1 MTKKD
6 SLFVGLD
13 IGTTK
18 ICAIIGEA
26 SPEGNVEI
34 IGIGKAPSH
43 GLRKGVVID
52 IETTVQSI
60 KQAVEEAELMAGVTI
75 ERVFTGIA
83 GGHIKGFNSRG
94 VIAVSG
100 KNREITQRD
109 VDRVIDAAR
118 AVAIPLDREVI
129 HILPQEFIVDDQVGI
144 KKPLGMYGVRL
155 EADVHIVT
163 GAVTSAQNIVKSVNN
178 SGLEVADIVLQ
189 QLASAEAVLTPD
201 EKELGVALIDMGGG
215 TTDLAIF
222 VEGSIWHTAVLSLG
236 GNNITNDIAMG
247 LQTPTHEAEEIK
259 KQHGCA
265 MASLID
271 PEEIIEVPSVGGRPP
286 RKLAR
291 QVLCAIIEPRVE
303 EIFDLVNREIR
314 KAGYQDLIAG
324 GIVMTG
330 GGASLEGICE
340 LGEQIFGK
348 PTRMG
353 LPTRIGGLAD
363 VVSSPMYST
372 GVGLVLYGLRHQ
384 EHTRFQAGGRDQGFF
399 GIFKR
404 MKEWFSDLL

>member
-1 MTKKD
+1 
-6 SLFVGLD
+6 
-13 IGTTK
+13 
-18 ICAIIGEA
+18 
-26 SPEGNVEI
+26 
-34 IGIGKAPSH
+34 
-43 GLRKGVVID
+43 
-52 IETTVQSI
+52 
-60 KQAVEEAELMAGVTI
+60 
-75 ERVFTGIA
+75 
-83 GGHIKGFNSRG
+83 
-94 VIAVSG
+94 
-100 KNREITQRD
+100 
-109 VDRVIDAAR
+109 
-118 AVAIPLDREVI
+118 
-129 HILPQEFIVDDQVGI
+129 
-144 KKPLGMYGVRL
+144 
-155 EADVHIVT
+155 
-163 GAVTSAQNIVKSVNN
+163 VKSVNN
-178 SGLEVADIVLQ
+178 AGLEVADIVLQ

-259 KQHGCA
+259 KQNGCA
-265 MASLID
+265 MASLVD

-314 KAGYQDLIAG
+314 KAGYRDLIAG

-340 LGEQIFGK
+340 LGEQIFGLPVRK
-348 PTRMG
+348 G
-353 LPTRIGGLAD
+353 LPAGIGGLTD
-363 VVSSPMYST
+363 VVNSPMYST

-384 EHTRFQAGGRDQGFF
+384 EHARFQAGGRDQHFF

>member
-1 MTKKD
+1 MTRKD
-6 SLFVGLD
+6 SVFIGLD

-18 ICAIIGEA
+18 ICAIVGEA
-26 SPEGNVEI
+26 LPDGGVEI

-52 IETTVQSI
+52 IETTVESI
-60 KQAVEEAELMAGVTI
+60 RHAIEEAELVAGLTV
-75 ERVFTGIA
+75 ERVYTGIA

-109 VDRVIDAAR
+109 IDRVIDAAR

-129 HILPQEFIVDDQVGI
+129 HILPQEFIVDDQIGI

-155 EADVHIVT
+155 ESEVHIVT

-178 SGLEVADIVLQ
+178 AGLEVADIVLQ
-189 QLASAEAVLTPD
+189 QLASAEAVLTQD

-222 VEGSIWHTAVLSLG
+222 FEGSIWHTAVLSLG
-236 GNNITNDIAMG
+236 GNNITSDIAMG

-259 KQHGCA
+259 KRFGCA
-265 MASLID
+265 MASLVD
-271 PEEIIEVPSVGGRPP
+271 PTEIIEVPSVGGRPP
-286 RKLAR
+286 RKLSR
-291 QVLCAIIEPRVE
+291 QVLCAIVEPRVE

-314 KAGYQDLIAG
+314 KAGYADLIAG

-340 LGEQIFGK
+340 LGEQIFG
-348 PTRMG
+348 
-353 LPTRIGGLAD
+353 LPVRQGMPAGIGGLAD
-363 VVSSPMYST
+363 VVRSPMYAT
-372 GVGLVLYGLRHQ
+372 GVGLVLYGIRHQ
-384 EHTRFQAGGRDQGFF
+384 GAARFQNEGSSHFF

>member
-1 MTKKD
+1 MTKRD
-6 SLFVGLD
+6 NLFVGLD

-18 ICAIIGEA
+18 ICAIIGE
-26 SPEGNVEI
+26 STPEGNVEI

-52 IETTVQSI
+52 IETTVHSI
-60 KQAVEEAELMAGVTI
+60 KQAVEEAELMAGITI
-75 ERVFTGIA
+75 EKVFTGIA

-129 HILPQEFIVDDQVGI
+129 HILPQEFIVDEQVGI
-144 KKPLGMYGVRL
+144 KKPLGMFGVRL

-178 SGLEVADIVLQ
+178 AGLEVADIVLQ

-247 LQTPTHEAEEIK
+247 LQTPSSDAEEIK

-265 MASLID
+265 MAAMID

-340 LGEQIFGK
+340 LGEQIFGL
-348 PTRMG
+348 PVRRG
-353 LPTRIGGLAD
+353 LPAGIGGLTD
-363 VVSSPMYST
+363 VVQSPMYST
-372 GVGLVLYGLRHQ
+372 GVGLVLYGLRHR
-384 EHTRFQAGGRDQGFF
+384 EHARFHPEGSDQHFF
-399 GIFKR
+399 GIFRR
-404 MKEWFSDLL
+404 MKEWFGDLL